1 MEISKTTTA
10 NKSTYLITYS
20 KVTSSID
27 FSDSKNYE
35 RIDVEIPLNDNN
47 DLVDSIKNSK
57 LSSDL
62 KENYQEDEAK
72 KLKKT
77 CSILQTKFHLS
88 CWTTTSILIKRT
100 FFCNIKLQLLFE
112 TGKTNLTV
120 KVLPNSIN
128 IPKVGNSKA
137 MKLEE
142 DILEQRIQ
150 QYVLEQFPT
159 DGIEDDKIIKQL
171 REKIETHPYANAI
184 WCSWGYAGT
193 CHTSQ
198 GSEWEY
204 VVADLNYAENFDS
217 EGIHCLN

>member
-1 MEISKTTTA
+1 MNQYKNFYYYSSKICNPIPKPRSTTDA
-10 NKSTYLITYS
+10 IWLSLVIKTYS
-20 KVTSSID
+20 DAVEGTSNS
-27 FSDSKNYE
+27 SSSSGKKNE
-35 RIDVEIPLNDNN
+35 STCCHNCFP
-47 DLVDSIKNSK
+47 S
-57 LSSDL
+57 LS
-62 KENYQEDEAK
+62 
-72 KLKKT
+72 T
-77 CSILQTKFHLS
+77 
-88 CWTTTSILIKRT
+88 LIKRT
-100 FFCNIKLQLLFE
+100 LLFCNIKLQHYGFE
-112 TGKTNLTV
+112 TGKTNLSV
-120 KVLPNSIN
+120 KVLLNSIN

-142 DILEQRIQ
+142 DILEQCIQ

-171 REKIETHPYANAI
+171 QEKIETHPYANAI

-217 EGIHCLN
+217 SWVYTALTRSQKTLCILNPGAALEGL